1 MTPPKWEND
10 TRLASAS
17 TLQSHHRG
25 FLELS
30 STHTARASDADHAR
44 PLVGRSGVGGFF
56 DLCSIGGWILG
67 TKTWT
72 LAGVSGIL
80 DDFWESSCAPRNPW
94 VLLFLNAPLSVL
106 PGFAPQNTLVWQR
119 EHWTTTVISLN
130 VGLYFLT
137 LAQPKRCL
145 HRLCRFSGRLR
156 RFVRRLLGGWKSEMG
171 LSALI
176 GSPPAKSLQVNS
188 MIALHLLTC
197 WEFSWSFGDF
207 LTNYNSSSSKCKFRT
222 YLPK

>member
-1 MTPPKWEND
+1 MTFGS
-10 TRLASAS
+10 SAS
-17 TLQSHHRG
+17 VDSYVLGLRAVALG
-25 FLELS
+25 FKRPTKNLLVKGNTDQNRWFSRVSWAMWFVAGKKGSYETS
-30 STHTARASDADHAR
+30 ESTII
-44 PLVGRSGVGGFF
+44 FF
-56 DLCSIGGWILG
+56 EDQ
-67 TKTWT
+67 
-72 LAGVSGIL
+72 AGV
-80 DDFWESSCAPRNPW
+80 
-94 VLLFLNAPLSVL
+94 
-106 PGFAPQNTLVWQR
+106 
-119 EHWTTTVISLN
+119 VICLN